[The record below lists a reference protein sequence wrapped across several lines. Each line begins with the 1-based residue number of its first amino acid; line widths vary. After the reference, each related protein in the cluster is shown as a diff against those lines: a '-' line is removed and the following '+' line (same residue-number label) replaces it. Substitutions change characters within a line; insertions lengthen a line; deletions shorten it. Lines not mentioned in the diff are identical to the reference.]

1 MAKYNLQD
9 PRDYLEAFKVIE
21 HAKENGYEL
30 EIGRPKKPRTTKQNA
45 YYWLIIEYFACQYG
59 CTKTEAAEHFFK
71 EECNPDI
78 FVRESTDRNGK
89 TFTYILST
97 TDVDRATMSSAI
109 RNFLA
114 WSDMKGIPLPDED
127 DDVARKYCEREVE
140 KHRNYL

>member
-1 MAKYNLQD
+1 MAKYTPSD
-9 PRDYLEAFKVIE
+9 PRDYLEALSALNR
-21 HAKENGYEL
+21 AKEGCYEL

-45 YYWLIIEYFACQYG
+45 YLWLLIEYFACQYG

-78 FVRESTDRNGK
+78 FVRVSTDRNGH
-89 TFTYILST
+89 TFTYNLST
-97 TDVDRATMSSAI
+97 TEIDKQTMSSAI

-114 WSDMKGIPLPDED
+114 WSSIKGIELPEEGDYI
-127 DDVARKYCEREVE
+127 ARKFCEREVE